1 MTYEIQ
7 YAKAPRWADSENT
20 MIDLIVKFSHLDNE
34 VPFTATLNDTE
45 LHGRELF
52 VKARNGSYG
61 TVADFIPVN
70 EAVIIPSVI
79 QMRQFRLELLS
90 RSLLEYVPTA
100 ISSIQDDQKRKQV
113 QIEWEYSTTVD
124 KNSEWV
130 KLLASALNLSQNEL
144 DILFL
149 EASKK

>member
-7 YAKAPRWADSENT
+7 YAKAPRWADSEKT

-34 VPFTATLNDTE
+34 VPFTATLNDIE

-52 VKARNGSYG
+52 VKARNGSCG

-100 ISSIQDDQKRKQV
+100 ISSIQDDQKRQQV
-113 QIEWEYSTTVD
+113 QIEWEYSTNVD